1 MNLGPGQP
9 TVNPNRFP
17 AALND
22 RSASGELL
30 NVDGGSPARAIRT
43 KQSQET
49 RPQLFACSW
58 KAFEEEVVRGVRFE
72 ELLDLVIK
80 LLENFLEVAQLTHKT
95 FCCEHEGLDQSQ
107 VIRNIL
113 SLFIC

>member
-1 MNLGPGQP
+1 MSMGAAQRERSE
-9 TVNPNRFP
+9 PNRARRRGPSCLP
-17 AALND
+17 APGKLSK
-22 RSASGELL
+22 RKWSG
-30 NVDGGSPARAIRT
+30 
-43 KQSQET
+43 
-49 RPQLFACSW
+49 
-58 KAFEEEVVRGVRFE
+58 GVRFE